1 MIFGKIMKTK
11 KKTALSFTD
20 HLRRTASSDARA
32 RLGRRLYRPDPAGA
46 GGRRAALR
54 LPLGS
59 PGWAGIGELRTRQ
72 VPSRS
77 PFFANLLS
85 DISPF
90 HLLVIAQIV
99 LSEEI

>member
-1 MIFGKIMKTK
+1 MHVLVSGGGC
-11 KKTALSFTD
+11 TAQTLPGPEAD
-20 HLRRTASSDARA
+20 VLLCAC
-32 RLGRRLYRPDPAGA
+32 
-46 GGRRAALR
+46 
-54 LPLGS
+54 PLGS
-59 PGWAGIGELRTRQ
+59 PGWAGIGELRTCQ

>member
-1 MIFGKIMKTK
+1 MHVLVSGGGC
-11 KKTALSFTD
+11 TAQTL
-20 HLRRTASSDARA
+20 
-32 RLGRRLYRPDPAGA
+32 PGA

-59 PGWAGIGELRTRQ
+59 PGWAGIGELRTCQ